1 MSLTISILVAAGTV
15 AILATTRRASQ
26 RRLIDTLGKN
36 RQVQATGARKIFN
49 RLLLAGPKSKAEAET
64 LVELKRV
71 SVGVGLGIAG
81 SVFFP
86 LQLVG
91 VACLVPTIVWATQNA
106 YRHLIHERRVS
117 MDVLTAI
124 LLSGMIANGF
134 LLSLL
139 IGGWFVVLVRWLA
152 IKTEDHSKQGIIDL
166 FGQQLRSVW
175 LVVDGV
181 EVEVPVEEVQAGDHV
196 VIHAGQMIP
205 MDGLILAGH
214 ASIDQHM
221 LTGEAQ
227 PAENEPGDRVLAA
240 TLVLAGRIVVRVEKT
255 GDETTAAQIGRI
267 LTDTRD
273 FKESLVTRATTFNDR
288 IALPCIALS
297 GLALPFL
304 GIEGAL
310 SVLMSTPGHRMVF
323 YGPLSMLSYLHLA
336 AQHGILIKDGR
347 SLELLEDVDTVVFDK
362 TGTLTLDQPHVYKLY
377 ACTGFTEET
386 VLAYAA
392 AAEAKQSHPIARA
405 ILQAAAAHGIPPV
418 GVEASQYEIGYGI
431 QVQIDGCTVRV
442 GSRRFMEMYAIPI
455 APDLETL
462 YEELHHA
469 GHSLVMVSV
478 GAVLAG
484 AIVLQPTLRPEAETV
499 IRQLRAQG
507 LQLYI
512 LSGDHEAPTRRLAD
526 HLKMD
531 GYFAEVLPEEK
542 ADRIKHLQAQ
552 GRKVCFVGDGINDSI
567 ALKTAYVSI
576 SLHGATTIAID
587 TAQIVLMKNSLAQL
601 PLVFT
606 LANEFSANMR
616 LNFLAAL
623 FPGALILAGTIFL
636 GWGLTVNTLL
646 YQISVPFALY
656 NTMRPLLQQKV
667 RITQNEHKQDLK

>member
-1 MSLTISILVAAGTV
+1 
-15 AILATTRRASQ
+15 
-26 RRLIDTLGKN
+26 
-36 RQVQATGARKIFN
+36 
-49 RLLLAGPKSKAEAET
+49 
-64 LVELKRV
+64 
-71 SVGVGLGIAG
+71 
-81 SVFFP
+81 
-86 LQLVG
+86 
-91 VACLVPTIVWATQNA
+91 
-106 YRHLIHERRVS
+106 

-175 LVVDGV
+175 LVVDDV

-227 PAENEPGDRVLAA
+227 PAEKEPGDRVLAA

-405 ILQAAAAHGIPPV
+405 ILQAAAAHGIQPV

-667 RITQNEHKQDLK
+667 RTTQNEHKQDLK